1 MAGVGTAHRAGRAD
15 RADRTDRTER
25 GAAAGPS
32 DRRDPTTAELRVLAA
47 VKTCC
52 ERWGIEKTNVD
63 DIAREAGV
71 SRATLYRLFPG
82 GRDVLFE
89 AHRVHELDQF
99 FQRLL
104 TRIDGAST
112 LEELLVR
119 TVTCA
124 TRELRDDEH
133 LALMLGS
140 EPGAI
145 LSQLTVDG
153 LPRIVRVATA
163 YLVPFVD
170 EYLPRAQSRALIDV
184 VARLVIS
191 YFLAPSP
198 IVDFGDET
206 SARTFLRPFLPVLPS
221 IHNQE
226 FPS

>member
-1 MAGVGTAHRAGRAD
+1 MSRVATPSRAW
-15 RADRTDRTER
+15 T
-25 GAAAGPS
+25 P
-32 DRRDPTTAELRVLAA
+32 AEVRVLDA
-47 VKTCC
+47 VKICC

-82 GRDVLFE
+82 GRDVLFD

-99 FQRLL
+99 FERLL
-104 TRIDGAST
+104 ARIDGASS

-124 TRELRDDEH
+124 TQELRADEH

-145 LSQLTVDG
+145 LSELTVDG

-163 YLVPFVD
+163 NLVPFVD
-170 EYLPRAQSRALIDV
+170 EYLPRAQARALIDV

-198 IVDFGDET
+198 VVDLGDED
-206 SARTFLRPFLPVLPS
+206 SARTFLRPFLPVLGSIPHQELPS
-221 IHNQE
+221 
-226 FPS
+226 